1 MVLIF
6 TGNGK
11 GKTTAAIGL
20 CIRALGWQKKVCMIQ
35 FLKSPDFKSGEID
48 LLKKIG
54 VELYQT
60 GIGFSWKKTPQ
71 QQIESI
77 KCAWELCKKV
87 LLCEKYDIIIL
98 DEIINIF
105 CMRTI
110 SVANFLNEKDLI
122 AVLQK
127 VKNTTDVVLTGR
139 NASQILIDYADLVTD
154 MKEIKHYYKKGIKA
168 KKGLEY

>member
-48 LLKKIG
+48 LLKKMG

-71 QQIESI
+71 LQIESI
-77 KCAWELCKKV
+77 KYILFIKNEV
-87 LLCEKYDIIIL
+87 LYIIYQLYIL
-98 DEIINIF
+98 F
-105 CMRTI
+105 TLPLHR
-110 SVANFLNEKDLI
+110 
-122 AVLQK
+122 
-127 VKNTTDVVLTGR
+127 
-139 NASQILIDYADLVTD
+139 
-154 MKEIKHYYKKGIKA
+154 
-168 KKGLEY
+168 